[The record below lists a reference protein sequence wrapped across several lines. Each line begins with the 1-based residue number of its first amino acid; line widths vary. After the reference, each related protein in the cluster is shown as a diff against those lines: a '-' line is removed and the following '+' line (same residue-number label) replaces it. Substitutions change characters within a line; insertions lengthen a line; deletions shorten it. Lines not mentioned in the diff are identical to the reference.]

1 VALWHARAIA
11 PRMADFVAP
20 TPLTEP
26 IAPSHRAEL
35 GALLRLAMPLVG
47 ANLLQMGVYAIDVVF
62 VARLTPLDLAASTLG
77 VFLYS
82 LMLWMMLGLS
92 TACAPLIAAELGRK
106 RHAVREVRRSF
117 RMAMWLAALVAIPIM
132 ILLANGTTILLFA
145 RQDPEVAR
153 RAGAFLLI
161 LLFALVPA
169 IFAGVMRTAAAALG
183 RPGWALGVTAMALGL
198 GALGNWLLV
207 FGHAGFPAL
216 GLEGSAIA
224 SVATTLAMMIAYG
237 VILTFDPKLRRYRLF
252 GRWWRPE
259 WSRLGEI
266 VKLGVPIAFTFVLE
280 GALFGGAAL
289 LMGRIGVAAIA
300 AHAVALNIAALTF
313 QIPLG
318 VAQAATI
325 RVGMAFGARDRD
337 AVGRAGRVAL
347 GVGIGIMALTA
358 LLIFSVPRLFVSIY
372 LDIDAPA
379 NAVVVALAL
388 QYLVVAAIF
397 QLVDGAQAVAAGVLR
412 GVQDTRVPMLIA
424 AFGYWVAGFGTSIY
438 LGFHIGWQGVGIW
451 TGLAVGLLVVSA
463 LLLWRWRARERLGL
477 LRWTTA

>member
-1 VALWHARAIA
+1 
-11 PRMADFVAP
+11 MADFAAP

-26 IAPSHRAEL
+26 VAPSHRAEL
-35 GALLRLAMPLVG
+35 GALLRLATPLVG

-62 VARLTPLDLAASTLG
+62 VAHLTPLDLAASTLG

-92 TACAPLIAAELGRK
+92 TACAPLIAAELGRQ

-153 RAGAFLLI
+153 RAGAFLRI

-224 SVATTLAMMIAYG
+224 SVATTMAMMIAYG
-237 VILTFDPKLRRYRLF
+237 LILAFDPRLRRYRLF

-372 LDIDAPA
+372 LDVDAPE

-438 LGFHIGWQGVGIW
+438 LGFHVGWQGVGIW